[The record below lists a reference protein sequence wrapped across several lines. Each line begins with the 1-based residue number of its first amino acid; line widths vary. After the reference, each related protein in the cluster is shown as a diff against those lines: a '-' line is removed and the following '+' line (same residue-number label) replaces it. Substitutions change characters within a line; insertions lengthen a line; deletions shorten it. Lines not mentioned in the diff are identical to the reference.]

1 MLCKATWLTNSME
14 PLTVTA
20 ASVVARKVFDLLAD
34 DLALTIKSKLRRDP
48 AERAFESAT
57 AAAVQSYR
65 LSSDDRDKLGQ
76 VLLGERG
83 LLAEDT
89 VAAELAQ
96 IVRFDREPDASVIA
110 KAWRE
115 RIPDATSPLLPPDE
129 IRQLASDT
137 DFSAEAE
144 ELLTR
149 IRVELRGTEI
159 FRPVLDS
166 QSLDAIGAAL
176 NKLHDTISADERDVV
191 RHLVDFLEDRRILYD
206 PATGHS
212 VAGHFVYVGIRESGA
227 SCLSPAAK
235 GSIQD
240 IRRRIGVAID
250 ELLPSTPGIDLL
262 KRMQATCRWALDVA
276 ERPQIETVRSD
287 LDNAMRN
294 DYTPEEV
301 GMTFL
306 GVFRK
311 KFGHDLRL
319 LTDTYQ
325 IDVRGPLKDI
335 LAMDAL
341 YDPAVLADAG
351 RLFDRYA
358 QKHLGFKEMEEGWY
372 EKLCEELE
380 SARQPWS
387 S

>member
-1 MLCKATWLTNSME
+1 MRNNVE

-20 ASVVARKVFDLLAD
+20 ASLVARKVFDLLAD
-34 DLALTIKSKLRRDP
+34 DLAMTIRSKLRRDP

-57 AAAVQSYR
+57 AASVQSYR
-65 LSSDDRDKLGQ
+65 LSSDDRDKLGR
-76 VLLGERG
+76 VLLGERS
-83 LLAEDT
+83 LLADDT

-96 IVRFDREPDASVIA
+96 VVRFDRKPDAMVIA

-115 RIPDATSPLLPPDE
+115 RLSDPALLFALDLHGELPP
-129 IRQLASDT
+129 DT

-144 ELLTR
+144 DLLMR
-149 IRVELRGTEI
+149 IRSELRGTEI

-176 NKLHDTISADERDVV
+176 NKLHDTISGDERDVI
-191 RHLVDFLEDRRILYD
+191 RRLADFLEDRRILYD

-212 VAGHFVYVGIRESGA
+212 VAAHFVYVAIRDSHA
-227 SCLSPAAK
+227 ICLAPAAK
-235 GSIQD
+235 SSIQD
-240 IRRRIGVAID
+240 IRRRIGVAIG
-250 ELLPSTPGIDLL
+250 ELSPSTLGVDLL

-287 LDNAMRN
+287 PDNAMRGDFGPN
-294 DYTPEEV
+294 EL

-306 GVFRK
+306 GLFRK

-319 LTDTYQ
+319 LTDTYE

-335 LAMDAL
+335 LELDAP
-341 YDPAVLADAG
+341 YNPAVLADAG
-351 RLFDRYA
+351 RLLQRYQ
-358 QKHLGFKEMEEGWY
+358 QKHWGFQDMDEGWY

>member
-1 MLCKATWLTNSME
+1 M
-14 PLTVTA
+14 
-20 ASVVARKVFDLLAD
+20 
-34 DLALTIKSKLRRDP
+34 
-48 AERAFESAT
+48 
-57 AAAVQSYR
+57 
-65 LSSDDRDKLGQ
+65 
-76 VLLGERG
+76 
-83 LLAEDT
+83 
-89 VAAELAQ
+89 
-96 IVRFDREPDASVIA
+96 VIA

-115 RIPDATSPLLPPDE
+115 RLSDPALLFALDLHGELPP
-129 IRQLASDT
+129 DT

-144 ELLTR
+144 DLLMR
-149 IRVELRGTEI
+149 IRSELRGTEI

-176 NKLHDTISADERDVV
+176 NKLHDTISGDERDVI
-191 RHLVDFLEDRRILYD
+191 RRLADFLEDRRILYD

-212 VAGHFVYVGIRESGA
+212 VAAHFVYVAIRDSHA
-227 SCLSPAAK
+227 ICLAPAAK

-240 IRRRIGVAID
+240 IRRRIGVAIG
-250 ELLPSTPGIDLL
+250 ELSPSTPGVDLL

-287 LDNAMRN
+287 PDNAMRGDFGPN
-294 DYTPEEV
+294 EL

-306 GVFRK
+306 GLFRK

-319 LTDTYQ
+319 LTDTYE

-335 LAMDAL
+335 LELDAP
-341 YDPAVLADAG
+341 YNPAVLADAG
-351 RLFDRYA
+351 RLLQRYQ
-358 QKHLGFKEMEEGWY
+358 QKHWGFQDMDEGWY